1 MCVCVCGGVCV
12 WGGGGSVFS
21 SSMNN
26 YEVNSVGIDIVGAI
40 LSDLN
45 REVVHLFRE
54 SVSIVE
60 TAE

>member
-1 MCVCVCGGVCV
+1 MCK
-12 WGGGGSVFS
+12 SI
-21 SSMNN
+21 NN